1 MSISSKS
8 FLVYLLIS
16 RIFSGN
22 LEMKNNR
29 YSITGM
35 LFVIIAVSNKYSK
48 IDMHGNLSG
57 AEKEGE
63 VISGLEDVHI
73 N

>member
-1 MSISSKS
+1 
-8 FLVYLLIS
+8 
-16 RIFSGN
+16 
-22 LEMKNNR
+22 MKNNR

-57 AEKEGE
+57 AEKERE